1 MANHTQTIF
10 NRQNTNDLPNYYI
23 TNYPQKIVHEFKRSV
38 TIGLSTTDYVYAD
51 LTTYV
56 SWNDN
61 SVSLVQIA
69 YAGEKIYRR
78 ISAVRENTWGAW
90 QKIATEDDLQTCIKK
105 VEYINWTSGAEKS
118 VINPASNRPQVVML
132 CGNSG
137 SGDVQTYAFGIRTVN
152 PNAVQR
158 NKNYITWI
166 KAPPSNIVFT
176 LSDTDLTKIK
186 IDYTG
191 TYSLHLYLWT

>member
-1 MANHTQTIF
+1 MNFAQGKRILFTEGQDLNTVITIGEYYTNTDALANSLV
-10 NRQNTNDLPNYYI
+10 NRPSILDGKLYGCSMSVHASGNG
-23 TNYPQKIVHEFKRSV
+23 KIVQMLHTMYGDHERV
-38 TIGLSTTDYVYAD
+38 TSNGGITWST
-51 LTTYV
+51 
-56 SWNDN
+56 
-61 SVSLVQIA
+61 
-69 YAGEKIYRR
+69 
-78 ISAVRENTWGAW
+78 W
-90 QKIATEDDLQTCIKK
+90 QRLATENDLQTCIKK
-105 VEYINWTSGAEKS
+105 VEYTSLTSGSEIS
-118 VINPASNRPQVVML
+118 VINPVSNRPQVVML

-191 TYSLHLYLWT
+191 NYSLHLYLWT